1 MICLQRAARPRM
13 CCAMTSPQH
22 LVALPFPSCTEPRC
36 LALPPSTGGAVAPPA
51 HTGAGRVRQDDDD
64 DDDDAP
70 AVTRPL
76 YPHLQGYMCSSC
88 ILLFICSC
96 IVFGWMPE
104 HVVVACFSVID
115 QRKSSQQNKEHVQTS
130 HPPLLLVR
138 EPQTRGS
145 G

>member
-1 MICLQRAARPRM
+1 M

-22 LVALPFPSCTEPRC
+22 LVALPFPACTEPRC
-36 LALPPSTGGAVAPPA
+36 PALSASTGGAVAPPA
-51 HTGAGRVRQDDDD
+51 HAGRDGEDDDD
-64 DDDDAP
+64 DDYDEAP

-96 IVFGWMPE
+96 IVFGGMPE
-104 HVVVACFSVID
+104 HVVVAWFSVID

-130 HPPLLLVR
+130 RPPLLLVR
-138 EPQTRGS
+138 ESQTQGS

>member
-1 MICLQRAARPRM
+1 M
-13 CCAMTSPQH
+13 CCAMTSPQR
-22 LVALPFPSCTEPRC
+22 LVALSFPSCTVPRC
-36 LALPPSTGGAVAPPA
+36 PALLPSAGGAVALQ
-51 HTGAGRVRQDDDD
+51 HIGAGRDRDDDD
-64 DDDDAP
+64 DDDDAA

-76 YPHLQGYMCSSC
+76 YPHLQGYMCSSY

-96 IVFGWMPE
+96 IVFGWMPG
-104 HVVVACFSVID
+104 HVVVAWFSVID

-138 EPQTRGS
+138 ESQTQGS